1 MEEGNQPKI
10 GKYALRWGVIS
21 GALGIVFSLM
31 LFFQGMHYEQ
41 STATTVIGISIL
53 FAVIAFGIN
62 SFKKDSGG
70 FLKLN
75 QALKL
80 GTGIAVVSGIIGLI
94 YYFLLTNDILEAGYM
109 EKAMELAKD
118 KAFTENP
125 NMTQEQWDQ
134 GMAMQEKFKFLAYPF
149 ILIFNAILGLIG
161 GLIFGLIMKKKNPAE

>member
-1 MEEGNQPKI
+1 MEGNPPKI
-10 GKYALRWGVIS
+10 RKYAIQWGIISGVI
-21 GALGIVFSLM
+21 GIVFSLM
-31 LFFQGMHYEQ
+31 LFFQQMHYEQ

-62 SFKKDSGG
+62 NFKKDNEG

-80 GTGIAVVSGIIGLI
+80 GTAIAVVSGIIGLI

-109 EKAMELAKD
+109 EKAMELAKN
-118 KAFTENP
+118 KTFAENP

-134 GMAMQEKFKFLAYPF
+134 GMEMQENFKFLAYPF
-149 ILIFNAILGLIG
+149 ILIFNAILGLVA
-161 GLIFGLIMKKKNPAE
+161 GLIFGLIMKKDSPTY